1 MTRRTEA
8 VAPRA
13 TNNIYTAL
21 TGVACL
27 AMLIA
32 LVLVVMNFRS
42 LAPNQPLFFGL
53 F

>member
-8 VAPRA
+8 HVPRA

-27 AMLIA
+27 AVLIA
-32 LVLVVMNFRS
+32 LILVFMSFRS
-42 LAPNQPLFFGL
+42 LAPGQPLFFNL